1 MKNFM
6 QIGEVVS
13 LAAPRDVTSGEGML
27 VGKVFGIAVH
37 DAASGAPVE
46 VQRRGVY
53 THAKTSAQAW
63 AVGAA
68 VYWDNTNFVFTTT
81 SSGNTLVGAA
91 LAAAVNPSATGTVLL
106 DGTVR

>member
-1 MKNFM
+1 M
-6 QIGEVVS
+6 
-13 LAAPRDVTSGEGML
+13 
-27 VGKVFGIAVH
+27 
-37 DAASGAPVE
+37 
-46 VQRRGVY
+46 
-53 THAKTSAQAW
+53 
-63 AVGAA
+63 GAA